1 MKIYFSIHFATWFSI
16 WGQHDAHVQAV
27 SYDYR
32 GAQTI
37 VTPLVSEKIYVR
49 KLQKAG
55 RESPVI
61 RPGDEAP
68 LLVWGGEGS
77 ALRAAMRC
85 LTEAGK
91 PAMLGIDVLA

>member
-49 KLQKAG
+49 KLHGGAQRPSKAIVFTFTTY
-55 RESPVI
+55 EV
-61 RPGDEAP
+61 
-68 LLVWGGEGS
+68 
-77 ALRAAMRC
+77 
-85 LTEAGK
+85 
-91 PAMLGIDVLA
+91 